1 MKLYKS
7 WYVFP
12 RPVLVS
18 LTLRMSIW
26 YQLYMTSYSRHLL
39 QAWSYLAYVLL
50 AREDSRRSYSLVRNL
65 SIIPWTPLTESIGI
79 WTRTSWRATH
89 SWCKITMP
97 ETKFAYSGF
106 LGERTQLVH
115 SAACYSRYMQTHS
128 YTGKYTYTSQIGLLP
143 KDNHEQI
150 PFAYKLYQR
159 TDQAGLHLAA
169 GFKQT
174 FAQNVSVEFM
184 GVW

>member
-1 MKLYKS
+1 MHIR
-7 WYVFP
+7 VF
-12 RPVLVS
+12 
-18 LTLRMSIW
+18 
-26 YQLYMTSYSRHLL
+26 
-39 QAWSYLAYVLL
+39 
-50 AREDSRRSYSLVRNL
+50 
-65 SIIPWTPLTESIGI
+65 
-79 WTRTSWRATH
+79 
-89 SWCKITMP
+89 
-97 ETKFAYSGF
+97 SGS
-106 LGERTQLVH
+106 VH
-115 SAACYSRYMQTHS
+115 SSCTRRHAIQGTCKRIHTLASIES
-128 YTGKYTYTSQIGLLP
+128 NTYTSQIGLLP